1 MNDAAFD
8 ERDSTPSSVE
18 EVHQAIHAQFGALPK
33 RLRQCAR
40 FVLDNPQRIAVSS
53 VAELAAAAEVQP
65 SAFVRFC
72 KQIGFSGFSDFQR
85 VYKDGLAKAWPTYE
99 DRLERFREV
108 ETETGSILFDFAGA
122 GRNSV
127 ARLLEQID
135 REALDRAVGLLSRA
149 GVIHIAALRRT
160 FPAATYLF
168 YTFDKMQIPV
178 NLHGM
183 TGGILNSGSLH
194 RGDALLAI
202 SYAPY
207 SAETVELAKEAQSQG
222 IAVVSITDEPTS
234 PLARHADETL
244 IVREID
250 VGSFRTLTATLVL
263 CTSLAVGVGA
273 RRGQ

>member
-1 MNDAAFD
+1 MTNVAFD
-8 ERDSTPSSVE
+8 GGEHAPSSVE
-18 EVHQAIHAQFGALPK
+18 DVRQAIHAEFGSLPK

-85 VYKDGLAKAWPTYE
+85 VYKEDYAGGWPDYE
-99 DRLERFREV
+99 DRLERFRDI
-108 ETETGSILFDFAGA
+108 ETQTSSILFDFAGA
-122 GRNSV
+122 GRNSING
-127 ARLLEQID
+127 LLEQID
-135 REALDRAVGLLSRA
+135 YEALDRAVGLLSRA
-149 GVIHIAALRRT
+149 NVIHIGALRRT
-160 FPAATYLF
+160 FPIATYLF

-183 TGGILNSGSLH
+183 TGGIVNAGSLH

-207 SAETVELAKEAQSQG
+207 SPETIDLTKEARIQG
-222 IAVVSITDEPTS
+222 VSVVAVTDDPSS
-234 PLARHADETL
+234 PLARYADETL

-250 VGSFRTLTATLVL
+250 VGSFRTLTASLVL
-263 CTSLAVGVGA
+263 STSLAVGVGA
-273 RRGQ
+273 ARGK